1 MPDRQPMEGKKVM
14 QDLEKLREEIDKI
27 DDEILIQ
34 LSKRKS
40 IVKEIAKIKKK
51 LGKPIFDGK
60 REQQL
65 IEKLKSVSNEKGLD
79 KDFIGSLY
87 EIIIKN
93 SKEEQEKIV
102 KR

>member
-1 MPDRQPMEGKKVM
+1 MQDRQSMEGKKVM

-27 DDEILIQ
+27 DDEILSQ

-40 IVKEIAKIKKK
+40 IAKEIAKIKKAM
-51 LGKPIFDGK
+51 GKPVFDRR

-65 IEKLKSVSNEKGLD
+65 IKKLKSKEKGLD
-79 KDFIGSLY
+79 ENFIGSLY
-87 EIIIKN
+87 KIIIKN

-102 KR
+102 

>member
-1 MPDRQPMEGKKVM
+1 MM

-27 DDEILIQ
+27 DDEILSQ

-40 IVKEIAKIKKK
+40 IAKEIAKIKKAM
-51 LGKPIFDGK
+51 GKPVFDRR

-65 IEKLKSVSNEKGLD
+65 IKKLKSKEKGLD
-79 KDFIGSLY
+79 ENFIGSLY
-87 EIIIKN
+87 KIIIKN

-102 KR
+102 KK

>member
-1 MPDRQPMEGKKVM
+1 MQDRQSMEGKKVM

-27 DDEILIQ
+27 DDEILSQ

-40 IVKEIAKIKKK
+40 ITKEIAKIKKS
-51 LGKPIFDGK
+51 LGKPVFDGK
-60 REQQL
+60 RERQL
-65 IEKLKSVSNEKGLD
+65 IEKLKVMAKEKNLD
-79 KDFIGSLY
+79 KEFVQSVY
-87 EIIIKN
+87 NIILKS